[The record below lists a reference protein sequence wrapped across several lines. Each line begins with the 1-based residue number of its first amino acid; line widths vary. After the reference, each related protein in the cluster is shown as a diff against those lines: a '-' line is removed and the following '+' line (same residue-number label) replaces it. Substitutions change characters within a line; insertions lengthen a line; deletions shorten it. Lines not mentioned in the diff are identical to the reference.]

1 MRSALRLPMTAKYPK
16 CQLPLECCPLLAGEV
31 VDDEIQPAL
40 ALAGS
45 PRPAASIARHLK
57 SVWAGTPTSVRKL
70 PQNGG
75 VSPAGTLATV
85 R

>member
-1 MRSALRLPMTAKYPK
+1 LF
-16 CQLPLECCPLLAGEV
+16 AGEV
-31 VDDEIQPAL
+31 VDDEIKAAAAFARGP
-40 ALAGS
+40 G
-45 PRPAASIARHLK
+45 PAASIARHLK